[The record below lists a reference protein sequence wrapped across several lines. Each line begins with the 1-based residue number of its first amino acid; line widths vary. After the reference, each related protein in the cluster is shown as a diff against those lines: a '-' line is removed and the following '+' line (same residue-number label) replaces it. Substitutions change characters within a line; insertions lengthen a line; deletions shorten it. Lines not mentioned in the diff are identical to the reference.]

1 MKHSKEEYIGIFR
14 EQADKIFADLLKSK
28 LSLNSKASEMNKR
41 IKSFK
46 EIQFSKILQV
56 SKSENWSTET
66 LLNELLLLTYSFYI

>member
-41 IKSFK
+41 IK
-46 EIQFSKILQV
+46 
-56 SKSENWSTET
+56 
-66 LLNELLLLTYSFYI
+66 